1 MRGPSCAFI
10 PKSEVNSIA
19 NSLKNL
25 GINAS
30 INEIRSTVT
39 LMQSYNHKTYKSK
52 DFKNRLFISEL
63 KYNIENQRKLKEK
76 ENEKASLPETE
87 MAIQA
92 LIENA
97 PRDIQG
103 NIVENGRAIT
113 ISEREY
119 AIRKLNKGR
128 TSPTYS
134 NSITYEEA
142 QQSIS
147 TLNDSS
153 IDKEAKAIFPSEISF
168 LKDVLDT
175 TTNSQLKKV
184 INTFINNYRVLGIPI
199 DIKFGSLSRPA
210 EVTIGKK
217 EATITIDRSKFLAA
231 MMAEVGNKNKAASML
246 LHELIHPLTVGAL
259 TANPVVMKK
268 LGRAQDAQF
277 AKEIAELYSIAQQFL
292 GDKFYGM
299 TSPVEFVAEAVS
311 NPTFQKALKGIIHK
325 PTRNSLWSRF
335 IGSIKDFFK
344 SLFGMDVSTNLF
356 DQFLTTYNNYAN
368 FVIENGVFRY
378 TNKPQTYGL
387 ESDTNKSVK
396 IETYR
401 GNWTREEV
409 AKQSDKVFLFGD
421 NTDDRVNTHH
431 IPTKTQAVIRGLDNA
446 IGIDTKKNRKTSED
460 SYFTNADF
468 DIFKTQVDEAIQKA
482 INSGKTIVI
491 PEGGIGTG
499 KAQLESRAPKLF
511 DYLQNKLNTLKS
523 DNITSQKA
531 TAPKTQGLIQSFEKI
546 KIISGGQTGVDT
558 IGLQVAKSLGI
569 ETGGTA
575 PRGFVTEGTKTNP
588 NLATEYGLVEISE
601 EEDNKENEERE
612 TQGKHPNKYTART
625 KANVRNSDV
634 TIYFYTSKGDQDNAG
649 MRATEEAAKL
659 YNKPFFSVDISN
671 PVDVEKIL
679 DYIENQVSEKS
690 ITINIA
696 GNRASKLNKAEIGRA
711 EKAIKQLLEG
721 GYKTSEQLVEER
733 KAKQEAKAKKEAIE
747 SLKKKSPIDR
757 KIIDSIDT
765 SEPNSVFE
773 RILPSAKD
781 RQSIVQLCGNFFSL
795 MLDNEIEM
803 ASNWYKNTPYE
814 DMYDEEKQIWEKL
827 QGCKSE
833 EEQRVA
839 LLNLIRGE
847 YNEEVLPL
855 PRLILYK
862 TIDLFVD
869 IGETVTAKK
878 DSKRRDIFEVNEDA
892 MQEVIDKYIIDKET
906 GEYILTNPL
915 GYDVM
920 WYVHDH
926 QESKGFNK
934 DAYIRSFIQRLA
946 EKFNPIF
953 VQTSDEDFRAV
964 NIEIFKRASD
974 YLEFMENFR
983 ISQDLSGV
991 VRTEVDTAND
1001 NDEGS
1006 SERRSGF
1013 DLTKYKVV
1021 PPSQRMSVRIKKL
1034 IASCFEMK
1042 DGKYV
1047 YDSNGLRKRINPY
1060 RAYYT
1065 LSAMFS
1071 QMTGTQDFDRFV
1083 ERARKFYPW
1092 TEDIF
1097 YKLEDDEILRNEFY
1111 SCFRNVFVPYS
1122 MITPEGLLKSLNQE
1136 SVVESFMS
1144 LFAKNYEAGLA
1155 FGDHPIYKEDG
1166 TPWIANIEGARKGE
1180 TILSEALVKVL
1191 DAIRTRISDKERRDN
1206 YKLRVR
1212 QNIFDVFENL
1222 QTLWGKS
1229 NKHTKSSIIELL
1241 SNVGIDPIY
1250 VDLAK
1255 FLPVFES
1262 QEAFE
1267 EALLNAVNEREG
1279 VAKVDSLDEVETND
1293 LADALTK
1300 IVDPEKMAA
1309 LTAVL
1314 GSVSHILS
1322 KNNGFGSG
1330 NSSTSIKNRSLAE
1343 GFKKQLYSI
1352 ATNLMADVDIFN
1364 DSSFRFGEDL
1374 RNSYAAPDFISE
1386 FVGIINNFEAPDGR
1400 QRIRE
1405 FLEENFKKFDF
1416 FYNQQTN
1423 RWALP
1428 ILETL
1433 YNAVVDKDGNTKTG
1447 PIQATERYILSNFK
1461 YTNVLGI
1468 GGNDKKKN
1476 SIGRVN
1482 DSVFLR
1488 SIVRACYASFDYM
1501 NSANTAFG
1509 YFRNPLFS
1517 DKDALVLFKMPFPR
1531 REEIYDGIARIV
1543 EAEVDRAIYY
1553 TNNNVGATLGK
1564 VFAKNSKLSYFFP
1577 QLNMTEIVEAI
1588 AQLDPASDTYREDR
1602 LQIISDAI
1610 APYLEEGF
1618 ERFVDVVGLETGRD
1632 IGDILEGNAKKF
1644 NKKLG
1649 VEEEEV
1655 VLDADEE
1662 TIKELKKEA
1671 FKEGE
1676 QEEEDDGKITTVSAD
1691 REDKIKQKET
1701 LRSFYLADFFNQMQL
1716 TLLLNGDPSYYK
1728 NSQEVIKRGAQAYAA
1743 GQKGY
1748 SLDREGKEIM
1758 VTSMYMNERIESSNT
1773 LTELMELFLSSSE
1786 SEGLTDIQ
1794 KAQMRGAAYE
1804 MVSKFKGIEATDGQS
1819 FGTLEFVKKLFV
1831 SLGKWN
1837 DAMESA
1843 YTKLEKKEPL
1853 DVEAFL
1859 SLWNSVKPFM
1869 YSFEE
1874 RTVGEGENVRTEKVI
1889 TQHKNS
1895 LYILSAMYT
1904 TLGSKIQKSGKLRAI
1919 HQFMKD
1925 RHIDNLHF
1933 KSVVK
1938 VGFNNPF
1945 DLMYDEEIY
1954 DEIVE
1959 KYRALTKAAG
1969 IHIGDI
1975 SNYGE
1980 LKKSFN
1986 NVAVLLGDKSKTPN
2000 LSNATRRQLKDFIV
2014 KSEYELNYESS
2025 DPNAQKDI
2033 ERKVR
2038 AKLEKQ
2044 LIDQKSGEI
2053 KEDMIHSFPL
2063 KDFSIVQPN
2072 DDHLIDRMAV
2082 FGSQL
2087 RNIMAIDLPE
2097 NFSIEVTIRGQR
2109 VKLNKQQALEYYDTL
2124 ITDQLIDSF
2133 AKIDAKFADIHEL
2146 QKHIF
2151 SVIDASPKTY
2161 GPNVRAAFEIDETK
2175 GTFKIP
2181 TNSPNIV
2188 NKVEQL
2194 ILGAFK
2200 KAIQRQEINGG
2211 NAVLVSNFA
2220 LSNELHV
2227 AYKKDGSIDYIPAY
2241 LPAHK
2246 REMYS
2251 KYLVKQADGSW
2262 IINYDL
2268 VRQNGEEDLLNLIG
2282 YRIPTEA
2289 RYSIMPIRVVG
2300 FMPIT
2305 CGTTIMLPSDII
2317 TTSGTDFDIDK
2328 LFLMIKTYISEIG
2341 DSSVEGIKGLKESIR
2356 NGVERKSISA
2366 QDLKEG
2372 WEEAVDNFLK
2382 KGEFTNGELNSFL
2395 RKVTDSEGLKNGI
2408 IAFLKE
2414 GNALYTFPYRKTE
2427 RGRLVV
2433 NNGELDINAT
2443 SKLEGLPPSV
2453 RKRVRDNML
2462 IDLMWQITTSKPVSK
2477 RAMTPAHFDTIT
2489 KAATI
2494 NRIQRDPAAR
2504 EAFLDKIGRNNSVVE
2519 YLKNA
2524 TMSELVD
2531 FYEKYA
2537 TPELPADIITYMKN
2551 HRNLMDGN
2559 DLIGISAV
2567 NSSTH
2572 YKLQNAHKP
2581 VVLKG
2586 VWANKVKFRGI
2597 TLNRLSPMNSPID
2610 GHLLTD
2616 SHSEI
2621 QAAAPDN
2628 GKNPQ
2633 LGDFGANTESMSYID
2648 FLDKLGIGIQDI
2660 GMILKIKSYIGE
2672 IENLLDSDKV
2682 SKDTANLAKSGTFE
2696 TLDHFNGDTFDTI
2709 FEHLFRGKTITE
2721 MLDEQLISE
2730 TELLN
2735 TYKWLTLT
2743 DNMSSVFNEFSCISR
2758 CDSPNGA
2765 LPITI
2770 SEAIANEV
2778 AVQNFV
2784 TKVTAANSY
2793 FDNLGDFID
2802 TSINGR
2808 DGEGNLM
2815 TVEQLREAILN
2826 SPSTNK
2832 RMQAF
2837 YTLGIAAAST
2847 LAGQYLPQ
2855 FSDNLRDAVVG
2866 MSTVLKLNPR
2876 WEKDKAIFTSFYN
2889 DFTAY
2894 ILSSLDL
2901 MQGKEVGSTMLE
2913 QRNYYIHDFP
2923 VKVAKILHDIMG
2935 SNRQYSPYR
2944 ELVNYSFIRN
2954 MAVNSRYGVFYK
2966 DVLNVASE
2974 TRNIYSEE
2982 LDQMLRSDN
2991 AEVKKFAFDLLM
3003 YSMYAN
3009 ALLYRHNAISVFFS
3023 TDFLSR
3029 IPGFF
3034 DGIRE
3039 NTETILAN
3047 SEKMEGFL
3055 SQFIVNNPTAAPV
3068 IRSKKGFK
3076 ISWQKKIEGE
3086 ARKLEVPM
3094 PSPGYSNQATYT
3106 TGKMIA
3112 PCPFIRVAVG
3122 KNQYVLL
3129 RLIQA
3134 DNNIGKFIYETIPS
3148 SKKADTESAATRMPY
3163 YNPNASSFDE
3173 FLSEVKELEGVGNV
3187 RGASLVKKR
3196 DLTENSE
3203 EFYEGKVNEDTNE
3216 DIIADESTEDMVDS
3230 ALIDRPNAANA
3241 MEEAYSAEAEAA
3253 EHMTEVDPTTLGEAD
3268 RPIPGDPDFAG
3279 YIDTQE
3285 SSEKASYEELHKA
3298 DEYEEAK
3305 GGRDPIDSNSIADDP
3320 DQNTCK

>member
-10 PKSEVNSIA
+10 PKSEVSSIA

-25 GINAS
+25 GVNAS

-63 KYNIENQRKLKEK
+63 KYNIENQRKLREK

-87 MAIQA
+87 MAIQD

-128 TSPTYS
+128 TSPTHS

-175 TTNSQLKKV
+175 TTNSQLKNV

-199 DIKFGSLSRPA
+199 DIKFGSLNRPA
-210 EVTIGKK
+210 EVTIGRK
-217 EATITIDRSKFLAA
+217 EAIITIDRSKFLAA

-344 SLFGMDVSTNLF
+344 SLFGMDISTNLF

-368 FVIENGVFRY
+368 FVIENGVFKY

-387 ESDTNKSVK
+387 ELDTNKSVK
-396 IETYR
+396 IETYK

-446 IGIDTKKNRKTSED
+446 IGIDTKKNRRTSED
-460 SYFTNADF
+460 SYFTDADF
-468 DIFKTQVDEAIQKA
+468 NTFKTQVDEAIQKA

-531 TAPKTQGLIQSFEKI
+531 TAPKTQGLIQNFEKI

-569 ETGGTA
+569 ETGGTTT
-575 PRGFVTEGTKTNP
+575 RGFVTEGKNTNP
-588 NLATEYGLVEISE
+588 KLATEYGLVEISE
-601 EEDNKENEERE
+601 EEDAKENEERVA
-612 TQGKHPNKYTART
+612 QGKHPNIYTART
-625 KANVRNSDV
+625 KANVRNSDI

-649 MRATEEAAKL
+649 MRATEEAATL

-671 PVDVEKIL
+671 TVDVEKIL
-679 DYIENQVSEKS
+679 DYIENQVSEKN

-696 GNRASKLNKAEIGRA
+696 GNRASKLNKTETGRA

-757 KIIDSIDT
+757 KIVDSIDT

-773 RILPSAKD
+773 RLLPSAKD

-795 MLDNEIEM
+795 MLDSEIERE
-803 ASNWYKNTPYE
+803 SNWYKNTPYE
-814 DMYDEEKQIWEKL
+814 NMNDREKQIWEKL

-839 LLNLIRGE
+839 LLNLIRGKYDGE
-847 YNEEVLPL
+847 TVPL

-862 TIDLFVD
+862 TIDLFDD
-869 IGETVTAKK
+869 IGGTVTARK
-878 DSKRRDIFEVNEDA
+878 DGKGRDIFEVNEDV

-934 DAYIRSFIQRLA
+934 DAYITSFIQRLA

-953 VQTSDEDFRAV
+953 VQTSDADCAAV
-964 NIEIFKRASD
+964 CREIYKRASD

-1071 QMTGTQDFDRFV
+1071 QMTGTKDFNRFV

-1122 MITPEGLLKSLNQE
+1122 MITSVGLLKSLNQE

-1206 YKLRVR
+1206 YKLKVR

-1229 NKHTKSSIIELL
+1229 NKHTKSSIVELL

-1386 FVGIINNFEAPDGR
+1386 FVGIINSFEAPNGR
-1400 QRIRE
+1400 QRIKE

-1423 RWALP
+1423 RWTLP

-1433 YNAVVDKDGNTKTG
+1433 YNAVVDEDGNTKTG
-1447 PIQATERYILSNFK
+1447 PIQAAERYILSNFK

-1476 SIGRVN
+1476 GVGGVS
-1482 DSVFLR
+1482 DYVFLR

-1531 REEIYDGIARIV
+1531 MEEIYDGIARIV

-1588 AQLDPASDTYREDR
+1588 SQLDPASDTYREGR
-1602 LQIISDAI
+1602 TQIIKDAI

-1655 VLDADEE
+1655 ILDADEE
-1662 TIKELKKEA
+1662 TVKELKKEA
-1671 FKEGE
+1671 FKEGW
-1676 QEEEDDGKITTVSAD
+1676 QEEEDDSKITTVSAD
-1691 REDKIKQKET
+1691 REDKITQKET
-1701 LRSFYLADFFNQMQL
+1701 LRIFYLADFFNQMQL

-1728 NSQEVIKRGAQAYAA
+1728 NPQEVVKRGAQAYAA

-1748 SLDREGKEIM
+1748 SLDKEGKEIM
-1758 VTSMYMNERIESSNT
+1758 VTSMYMTERVESSNT
-1773 LTELMELFLSSSE
+1773 LTELMELFLSSAE

-1794 KAQMRGAAYE
+1794 KAQIRGAAYE
-1804 MVSKFKGIEATDGQS
+1804 MVSKFKAIEETDGQS
-1819 FGTLEFVKKLFV
+1819 LGTLEFIKKLLT

-1925 RHIDNLHF
+1925 HHIDNLHF
-1933 KSVVK
+1933 NSVVK

-1959 KYRALTKAAG
+1959 KYMALTKAAD

-2097 NFSIEVTIRGQR
+2097 NFSIEVTIKGQR
-2109 VKLNKQQALEYYDTL
+2109 VKLNKQQTLEYYDTL
-2124 ITDQLIDSF
+2124 ITDQLLDSF
-2133 AKIDAKFADIHEL
+2133 AKIESKFADIHEL

-2161 GPNVRAAFEIDETK
+2161 GPNVRAAFEIDEAK
-2175 GTFKIP
+2175 GTFKVP

-2220 LSNELHV
+2220 LSNDLHV

-2305 CGTTIMLPSDII
+2305 CGTTIMLPSDIV

-2328 LFLMIKTYISEIG
+2328 LFLMIKTYISEMG
-2341 DSSVEGIKGLKESIR
+2341 DSSVEGMKDLKEVL
-2356 NGVERKSISA
+2356 NLAVDNELISA
-2366 QDLKEG
+2366 QDLKKG

-2382 KGEFTNGELNSFL
+2382 KGEFTNGDLNSFL
-2395 RKVTDSEGLKNGI
+2395 RKVTDSEELKQRI
-2408 IAFLKE
+2408 INKLEKSH
-2414 GNALYTFPYRKTE
+2414 ALYQFPYRRTE

-2443 SKLEGLPPSV
+2443 SKLEGLPSSV

-2462 IDLMWQITTSKPVSK
+2462 IDLMWQITTSKPVSR

-2489 KAATI
+2489 KTATI
-2494 NRIQRDPAAR
+2494 NRIKRDPAAR
-2504 EAFLDKIGRNNSVVE
+2504 EALLDRIGRNTSVVE
-2519 YLKNA
+2519 YLKNV

-2586 VWANKVKFRGI
+2586 VWANKVKFRGV

-2660 GMILKIKSYIGE
+2660 GMILEIKSYIE
-2672 IENLLDSDKV
+2672 EMESLLDSDKV

-2815 TVEQLREAILN
+2815 TVGQLREAILN

-2855 FSDNLRDAVVG
+2855 FSNNLRDAVVG

-2876 WEKDKAIFTSFYN
+2876 WEKDKAIFTAFYN

-2901 MQGKEVGSTMLE
+2901 MQGKEVGSTILE

-2923 VKVAKILHDIMG
+2923 VKVAKILHDIIG

-2944 ELVNYSFIRN
+2944 ELINYSFIRN

-2966 DVLNVASE
+2966 DILNVASE

-3047 SEKMEGFL
+3047 SEKMQGFL

-3068 IRSKKGFK
+3068 IKSKKGFK
-3076 ISWQKKIEGE
+3076 ISWQKKVEGE

-3106 TGKMIA
+3106 TGKMIT
-3112 PCPFIRVAVG
+3112 PCPFIGVAVG
-3122 KNQYVLL
+3122 PNQYVLL
-3129 RLIQA
+3129 RLVQA
-3134 DNNIGKFIYETIPS
+3134 NNTIGKFIYETIPS
-3148 SKKADTESAATRMPY
+3148 SKKADTDSAATRMPY

-3187 RGASLVKKR
+3187 RGASLVKKK

-3203 EFYEGKVNEDTNE
+3203 EFYEGKVKEDTNE
-3216 DIIADESTEDMVDS
+3216 DIVADESTEDMVDS
-3230 ALIDRPNAANA
+3230 ALIDRPDVTNA

-3253 EHMTEVDPTTLGEAD
+3253 EHMSEVDPTILGESD

-3298 DEYEEAK
+3298 DEYEEDK
-3305 GGRDPIDSNSIADDP
+3305 GGRDLIDSNSIADDP
-3320 DQNTCK
+3320 DQNICK